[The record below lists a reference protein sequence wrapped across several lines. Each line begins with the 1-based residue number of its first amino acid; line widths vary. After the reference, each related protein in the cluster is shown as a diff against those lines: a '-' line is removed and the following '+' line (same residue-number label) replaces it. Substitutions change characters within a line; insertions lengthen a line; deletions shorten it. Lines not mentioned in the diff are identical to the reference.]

1 MLAVFLKC
9 SFFSR
14 LRLKLVRYKAEQKLS
29 SGQTNKRRGMGRGEK
44 KECDFKPPAFN
55 LVWFLERH
63 LNSSS
68 LVWPA
73 LDVCVMPMSTS
84 NMWNNRSFIDT
95 AAMN

>member
-44 KECDFKPPAFN
+44 RSVILNRLHSTSCDFWN
-55 LVWFLERH
+55 DTSTVQVLYGLH
-63 LNSSS
+63 L
-68 LVWPA
+68 
-73 LDVCVMPMSTS
+73 MS
-84 NMWNNRSFIDT
+84 
-95 AAMN
+95 A